1 MRAPRASFFPIFSLR
16 PKHGPYPPMSPPSSL
31 VSFIKIGGYRQSMAA
46 KKDETGSG
54 AGKYISGRVPVRK
67 DIALIESE
75 TIERASRTIIAID
88 NYLSKVQSAQ
98 SGRSISKD
106 LFPEIVRMRHFRDM
120 LDSWRKDAA
129 SARGREN
136 EPERR
141 MRLQEF
147 MVICNTF
154 SGV

>member
-1 MRAPRASFFPIFSLR
+1 
-16 PKHGPYPPMSPPSSL
+16 
-31 VSFIKIGGYRQSMAA
+31 MAA